1 MKIFRGILFLLF
13 IFLVIAIVI
22 LGYLGFIPGLS
33 DLMGS
38 TKPRDLGIKY
48 TQADYDSAG
57 EKNKVKIIVVDSAPD
72 IQTSMI
78 CSGSQAIEAS
88 FTQEELTARINI
100 NSQNWKYFPVKNVQV
115 KINSDGTA
123 ESSGLLLIDNIE
135 GFAKAT
141 GFKDIDIQKVLSK
154 LKFVR
159 KEIPFYVNI
168 APTVS
173 EGQANI
179 VVNKAEL
186 GRLAMPQDLAEQYK
200 QDINYYISRLISSS
214 ASPGLYVTSMNLDGG
229 QVNFKGRLPESITTA
244 REIVEL

>member
-1 MKIFRGILFLLF
+1 M
-13 IFLVIAIVI
+13 
-22 LGYLGFIPGLS
+22 
-33 DLMGS
+33 
-38 TKPRDLGIKY
+38 
-48 TQADYDSAG
+48 
-57 EKNKVKIIVVDSAPD
+57 
-72 IQTSMI
+72 
-78 CSGSQAIEAS
+78 
-88 FTQEELTARINI
+88 
-100 NSQNWKYFPVKNVQV
+100 
-115 KINSDGTA
+115 
-123 ESSGLLLIDNIE
+123 
-135 GFAKAT
+135 
-141 GFKDIDIQKVLSK
+141 
-154 LKFVR
+154 R